1 MADRSLR
8 PGLPVRLGAT
18 IGIISLVA
26 ALIVSIPTYLFARTY
41 LLEQRENSA
50 VSRALVNANTVDVA
64 LTEGEAPAEAL
75 TTVPSVGDSQPL
87 LQVGGEWFTTGV
99 TVDPDELPQELL
111 DAARADGGAMQRF
124 VPADGDPYLAIA
136 VPVPGGLYVE
146 VFPLVDLNDSITV
159 IGIFLAIGSVVA
171 FISGGLLGR
180 WAGARILRPLGDMA
194 AVAVRITDGD
204 LSARVADSDDPD
216 LGPISTAFNDMA
228 ATVEHRLE
236 RERRFSANVSHELRS
251 PLTGI
256 LGTAELL
263 DARKEGLPPREAT
276 LVGALVGQVRRFS
289 TLVLDLLELSQI
301 GGDRGVQPDLVDI
314 AALARFVVESRDQ
327 PPSLVQGEATARTDP
342 QRLERILA
350 NLVDNAFLHGE
361 GLLRIIVRRGE
372 GRTEI
377 AVDDRG
383 GGVAPDD
390 RVRIFEPFNRGSK
403 TDRKGSGLG
412 LAIVNEQARLIGATV
427 TIEDA
432 PDGGARFI
440 VSLKD
445 LPMWEAPQS

>member
-1 MADRSLR
+1 MADDSLR
-8 PGLPVRLGAT
+8 PGLPLRFAAA
-18 IGIISLVA
+18 IGVISLVA
-26 ALIVSIPTYLFARTY
+26 ALIVSIPTYLFARGY

-64 LTEGEAPAEAL
+64 LTEGDGPAQAL

-87 LQVGGEWFTTGV
+87 LQIGGQWFSTGV
-99 TVDPDELPQELL
+99 TVDPDELPAELL
-111 DAARADGGAMQRF
+111 RSASDMGGAMQRF
-124 VPADGDPYLAIA
+124 VPADGNPYLAIA

-146 VFPLVDLNDSITV
+146 VFPLVELNDSIAV
-159 IGIFLAIGSVVA
+159 IGIFLAFGSAAALV
-171 FISGGLLGR
+171 SGGLLGR
-180 WAGARILRPLGDMA
+180 WAGARMLRPLGDMA
-194 AVAVRITDGD
+194 VVAVRITDGD

-228 ATVEHRLE
+228 ATVENRLE

-263 DARKEGLPPREAT
+263 DGRKDGLPEREAN
-276 LVGALVGQVRRFS
+276 LVGALIGQVRRFS
-289 TLVLDLLELSQI
+289 SLVLDLLELSQI
-301 GGDRGVQPDLVDI
+301 GGDRKVQPDLVDI
-314 AALARFVVESRDQ
+314 GALARFVVESREH
-327 PPSLVQGEATARTDP
+327 PTWLVQGEATARTDP

-350 NLVDNAFLHGE
+350 NLVDNADLHGA
-361 GLLRIIVRRGE
+361 GLRRISVRRVE

-383 GGVAPDD
+383 SGVAPAD
-390 RVRIFEPFNRGSK
+390 RERIFEPFNRGSK

-412 LAIVNEQARLIGATV
+412 LAIVVEQSRLINATV
-427 TIEDA
+427 AIEDA
-432 PDGGARFI
+432 PGGGARFL
-440 VSLKD
+440 VTLKD
-445 LPMWEAPQS
+445 LPMWEAPNR